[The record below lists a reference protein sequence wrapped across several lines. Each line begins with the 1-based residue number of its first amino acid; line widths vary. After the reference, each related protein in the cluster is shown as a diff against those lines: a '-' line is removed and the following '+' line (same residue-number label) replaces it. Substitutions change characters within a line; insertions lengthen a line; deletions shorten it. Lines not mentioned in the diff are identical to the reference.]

1 MTGRADTH
9 LTAADETAA
18 TPVRAAVGG
27 DRIAL
32 RGIQVFG
39 RHGVLAAEHQQGQ
52 AFLVDVVLELDLR
65 PAGQSDDLAQTVD
78 YGVLAGD
85 VAAIVAGEPVA
96 LIEALA
102 ERVADRCLA
111 DSRVRATEVTV
122 HKPHAPVPVPLDDV
136 TVTIR
141 RSRA

>member
-1 MTGRADTH
+1 MTVPCAAS
-9 LTAADETAA
+9 AADSDL
-18 TPVRAAVGG
+18 

-32 RGIQVFG
+32 RGIRARG
-39 RHGVLAAEHQQGQ
+39 RHGAIPAEQVLGQ
-52 AFLVDVVLELDLR
+52 DFLVDVALHLDTRRAAATDELHD
-65 PAGQSDDLAQTVD
+65 TVD
-78 YGVLAGD
+78 YGALASD

-96 LIEALA
+96 LIETLA

-111 DSRVRATEVTV
+111 DSRVRFAEVTV
-122 HKPHAPVPVPLDDV
+122 HKPHAPVSVPLDDV